1 MTFKNLSVDPPVNL
15 GATYIFDKSD
25 RRKIDEQIRELQAA
39 LLDTSLTGQNLT
51 TCRVAS
57 GTSFVSGDVC
67 CLSGAPAKDDGI
79 PTITIATSAHLV
91 IAGAVLGVVMAAA
104 PQDSL
109 VLVALSG
116 VLPPSITGLQTA
128 GPVVCDSNG
137 KLVHV
142 AAFGSG
148 DLKMGVADASLNLT
162 LQIGVIDA
170 GGGGGPVT
178 FNNVKTALAGA
189 NTAVDYN
196 SQQITGVAAGTAP
209 GHAVNKA
216 QLDIH
221 VPDGWLNVRSFGAVG
236 DGVTDDLP
244 AFHAAIAAV
253 RSQSKST
260 VYVPTGTYYL
270 NGDLIIDQPCV
281 LQGCS
286 VGWFSNTTSS
296 VLQFSAY
303 HGIQTHGIL
312 SSPTGYS
319 AEYCSIRNLT
329 VSGSHQPGAAGL
341 APDLHAKWQGTH
353 AYVVGDKIVPTDN
366 TRVSTFAHNARQGD
380 TFEFYYEC
388 VKAGTTGATQ
398 PEWQPSGGFF
408 VDRCKVWQAS
418 TSYNFAAVV
427 RTSTRFD
434 VAFKCVTP
442 GYFPGGVFA
451 TSGGTIPAAFATAVI
466 GDQITDNGVTWLAF
480 DASTLFVTDGTVV
493 WARRECAGIQCLTT
507 TSVEHCMFQYF
518 LNAGIF
524 VQALSTF
531 NNSYPTNIDPH
542 FPEPT
547 AIANVCGFFASR
559 VLHCGTGVFCNS
571 ADANAHRFEWLSVL
585 GRLSSPRDTR
595 EIGISEQSFLGNYY
609 DNLHVAG
616 FGGPG
621 YLIRGGVNSST
632 LNNVYVEG
640 DCNPNEVFS
649 QSAGVGFGGIKN
661 AFTSDSQF
669 HGVAAPGDW
678 RGVVGSSVTSGGV
691 GITSYLKYDADST
704 FAWDQS
710 SAEAGGGF
718 KLTYLDGWMGRGW
731 WSVVQSNTRASIG
744 FSNQR
749 AAEGY
754 GHVRFLHGW
763 VEGSETDKRFIFPTP
778 GDYTDSG
785 VRYGKRT
792 VGDVVRANSY
802 AVANKFTERVV
813 TTTGYTAG
821 GVWQA
826 STAVSSGNHDG
837 PFAGGSIMR
846 TPTVGNGY
854 VYECTKSGTTG
865 GAEPTWPTTPAAKFA
880 RSWVASGDYWALNA
894 YAVPSTPNGKIYQAT
909 AISGGR
915 PEAYSTTEPTWP
927 TTIGLTVVDAA
938 GITWTCDS
946 ADLFGTSRVQDG
958 TAVWTCIGPVAV
970 TSHGGLA
977 VALAGQAGKVWTVN
991 ATEDGV
997 TFANTSSQGA
1007 DEAGAGPHQ
1016 NYVIPTTPIAAV
1028 RFTTTASIG
1037 GLVAPSPAY
1046 PQVVYLFNDGAGAL
1060 TINHQ
1065 DGGSSAANRINTGI
1079 GGNYTAIVG
1088 GKVGCLVYDVSSAR
1102 WRLFGYPA

>member
-1 MTFKNLSVDPPVNL
+1 MTFKNLSVDSPVNL
-15 GATYIFDKSD
+15 GATYVFDKSD

-39 LLDTSLTGQNLT
+39 MLDTSLTGQNLT

-57 GTSFVSGDVC
+57 GTSFVAGDVC

-79 PTITIATSAHLV
+79 PSITIATAAHLV

-128 GPVVCDSNG
+128 GPVVCDSTG

-196 SQQITGVAAGTAP
+196 TQQITGVAAGTAP
-209 GHAVNKA
+209 GHAVNKS
-216 QLDIH
+216 QLDVH

-244 AFHAAIAAV
+244 AFHAAIAAI

-260 VYVPTGTYYL
+260 LYVPTGTYYL

-303 HGIQTHGIL
+303 HGILTHSIL

-329 VSGSHQPGAAGL
+329 VSGAHPEGAPGL
-341 APDLHAKWQGTH
+341 APDLHAKWQGTT
-353 AYVVGDKIVPTDN
+353 AYVVGDKIVPVDN
-366 TRVSTFAHNARQGD
+366 TRISTFAYNDRRGD

-388 VKAGTTGATQ
+388 VKAGTTAATQ
-398 PEWQPSGGFF
+398 PAWQPTGGFF

-418 TSYNFAAVV
+418 TAYNFAAVV
-427 RTSTRFD
+427 RTPTRFD
-434 VAFKCVTP
+434 VAFKCVVP

-451 TSGGTIPAAFATAVI
+451 TSGGVIPAAFATAVI
-466 GDQITDNGVTWLAF
+466 GDQIVDGGVTWLAF
-480 DASTLFVTDGTVV
+480 DTSSLYVTDGTVV

-507 TSVEHCMFQYF
+507 TSVEHCTFQYF

-524 VQALSTF
+524 VQALSVF
-531 NNSYPTNIDPH
+531 DSGYPAGLNPN

-547 AIANVCGFFASR
+547 SIANVCGFFSSR
-559 VLHCGTGVFCNS
+559 ILHCGVGVFCNS
-571 ADANAHRFEWLSVL
+571 ADSNAHRFEWLSVL
-585 GRLSSPRDTR
+585 GRLSNPRDTR

-661 AFTSDSQF
+661 AFTADSQF

-678 RGVVGSSVTSGGV
+678 RGVVGTSVTAAGV
-691 GITSYLKYDADST
+691 TINAYLKPDINSVFGWEQT
-704 FAWDQS
+704 TS
-710 SAEAGGGF
+710 EAFGGF
-718 KLTYLDGWMGRGW
+718 KFTYQDAWSGRGW
-731 WSVVQSNTRASIG
+731 WNVVVSGARTSLG

-749 AAEGY
+749 AYEGF
-754 GHVRFLHGW
+754 GHARFFHGF
-763 VEGSETDKRFIFPTP
+763 VAGNESGDKRYNFASA
-778 GDYTDSG
+778 GGATDNQ
-785 VRYGKRT
+785 VRYGER
-792 VGDVVRANSY
+792 VAGDSIRSNTY
-802 AVANKFTERVV
+802 AVRGGFAERVY
-813 TTTGYTAG
+813 TTAG
-821 GVWQA
+821 YEPSQA
-826 STAVSSGNHDG
+826 WFASSPVNSGNHTG
-837 PFAGGSIMR
+837 PAASPSTMVI
-846 TPTVGNGY
+846 PSPANGF
-854 VYECTKSGTTG
+854 VYECSKSGTTS
-865 GAEPTWPTTPAAKFA
+865 GAQPTWPTVVGSLV
-880 RSWVASGDYWALNA
+880 RSWVATGDYWVLNS
-894 YAVPSTPNGKIYQAT
+894 YVRPSTPNGKIYKAT
-909 AISGGR
+909 SISGAR

-927 TTIGLTVVDAA
+927 TTLAATVVDAA

-946 ADLFGTSRVQDG
+946 ADPTTTYVADG
-958 TAVWTCIGPVAV
+958 TAVWTCIGVQAKSERAGFIVA
-970 TSHGGLA
+970 TGTL
-977 VALAGQAGKVWTVN
+977 TTTN
-991 ATEDGV
+991 ATPATLDTLPTLGTNSSKYYKWRV
-997 TFANTSSQGA
+997 TAVDNTNQQMTVFEVTGCWVR
-1007 DEAGAGPHQ
+1007 GAGSATAVMP
-1016 NYVIPTTPIAAV
+1016 PTTTVLATNAA
-1028 RFTTTASIG
+1028 T
-1037 GLVAPSPAY
+1037 PM
-1046 PQVVYLFNDGAGAL
+1046 
-1060 TINHQ
+1060 
-1065 DGGSSAANRINTGI
+1065 
-1079 GGNYTAIVG
+1079 
-1088 GKVGCLVYDVSSAR
+1088 DVSTVTLTLASNVPTLTATGATGR
-1102 WRLFGYPA
+1102 TILWTSELQQ